1 MVQNRGTEATED
13 PENSSFI
20 FHRAALRTLCGLCA
34 SVLKSPAMILAC
46 ATIAACSD
54 ASTDSRE
61 VTLRLWAFGREGED
75 VQQLIPEFERRN
87 PGIRV
92 QVQQI
97 PWIAA
102 HEKLLTAYV
111 GDATPD
117 LAQIGNTWIPEF
129 AALGALEPLD
139 GWIDRSEVVDSA
151 AYFGGIWSTNTIGDT
166 VYGVPWYVDTR
177 VIFYRKD
184 ILARAG
190 YPEMP
195 ATWAGWR
202 RAMEA
207 VKRELG
213 PGRYAIFL
221 PTNEWAQP
229 YVFGMQAGS
238 TLLDS
243 AGRYGAFS
251 DSAFR
256 RAFDFYVGLFESGLA
271 PALGNVEIAN
281 VYQEFARGRFAM
293 WITGPWNLGEFR
305 KRLPAELQND
315 WGTAPLPAL
324 SGDSA
329 GVSIAAGSSLA
340 MFRASRSKEAAWR
353 LVEFLSSTEQQDRF
367 YRLTGDLPART
378 DAWEATGLADDP
390 EARAFWLQLHRVRPI
405 PKVPEVELIATR
417 VFESA
422 EQVIRGGRPVGA
434 ALEELDR
441 DVDRILEKRRWMLDR
456 EAAR

>member
-1 MVQNRGTEATED
+1 MNCLQVVILST
-13 PENSSFI
+13 I
-20 FHRAALRTLCGLCA
+20 F
-34 SVLKSPAMILAC
+34 
-46 ATIAACSD
+46 TIACGPQW
-54 ASTDSRE
+54 E
-61 VTLRLWAFGREGED
+61 QGPEITLRFWAFGREGEE
-75 VQQLIPEFERRN
+75 VQQLVPEFERQH

-92 QVQQI
+92 RVQQI

-139 GWIDRSEVVDSA
+139 PWVDRLEMVDSA
-151 AYFGGIWSTNTIGDT
+151 DYFGGIWSTNTVGDT
-166 VYGVPWYVDTR
+166 VFGVPWYVDTR

-190 YPEMP
+190 YREMP
-195 ATWAGWR
+195 TTWAEWR

-207 VKRELG
+207 VKREQG

-229 YVFGMQAGS
+229 YVLGMQAGS

-243 AGRYGAFS
+243 AGRHGAFS

-256 RAFDFYVGLFESGLA
+256 RAFDFYVDLFRSGLA
-271 PALGNVEIAN
+271 PTLGTVEIAN

-305 KRLPAELQND
+305 KRIPAELQDD
-315 WGTAPLPAL
+315 WGTAPLPAPE
-324 SGDSA
+324 GDSA
-329 GVSIAAGSSLA
+329 GVSLAGGSSLA
-340 MFRASRSKEAAWR
+340 MFRASRHKEAAWR
-353 LVEFLSSTEQQDRF
+353 LVEFLSSRAQQEEF

-378 DAWEATGLADDP
+378 DAWQATGLADDP
-390 EARAFWLQLHRVRPI
+390 QARAFWLQLHRVQPI

-422 EQVIRGGRPVGA
+422 EQVIRGRRPTGA
-434 ALEELDR
+434 ALEALDR

-456 EAAR
+456 RAAP

>member
-1 MVQNRGTEATED
+1 VSHHAFR
-13 PENSSFI
+13 
-20 FHRAALRTLCGLCA
+20 A
-34 SVLKSPAMILAC
+34 SVVTLWVTATACTSPDNPNQPI
-46 ATIAACSD
+46 
-54 ASTDSRE
+54 
-61 VTLRLWAFGREGED
+61 TLRLWAFGREGEE
-75 VQQLIPEFERRN
+75 VLHLIPEFERQH

-92 QVQQI
+92 NVQQI

-139 GWIDRSEVVDSA
+139 GWVDRSGVVDSSE
-151 AYFGGIWSTNTIGDT
+151 YFAGIWDTNTIGDT
-166 VYGVPWYVDTR
+166 VFGIPWYVDTR

-184 ILARAG
+184 LLARAG
-190 YPEMP
+190 YPAMP
-195 ATWAGWR
+195 TTWTEWR

-213 PGRYAIFL
+213 PDRYAIFL

-229 YVFGMQAGS
+229 YVLGMQAGS

-243 AGRYGAFS
+243 AGRHGVFS
-251 DSAFR
+251 APPFR
-256 RAFDFYVGLFESGLA
+256 RGFEFYVDLFERGLA
-271 PALGNVEIAN
+271 PALGNVEVAN
-281 VYQEFARGRFAM
+281 VYQEFGRGRFAM
-293 WITGPWNLGEFR
+293 WITGPWNLIEVR
-305 KRLPAELQND
+305 KRLPAELQDD
-315 WGTAPLPAL
+315 WATAPLPAPE
-324 SGDSA
+324 GDSA
-329 GVSIAAGSSLA
+329 GVSIAGGSSLA
-340 MFRASRSKEAAWR
+340 MFRASRHKSAAWA
-353 LVEFLSSTEQQDRF
+353 LVEYLSSRTQQERF

-378 DAWEATGLADDP
+378 DAWRGTGLADDP
-390 EARAFWLQLHRVRPI
+390 KARAFWLQLHRVRPV

-422 EQVIRGGRPVGA
+422 EQVIRGGRPVDAVLA
-434 ALEELDR
+434 ALDR

-456 EAAR
+456 LATP

>member
-1 MVQNRGTEATED
+1 M
-13 PENSSFI
+13 I
-20 FHRAALRTLCGLCA
+20 HHRALVVPLLTLAAVSCG
-34 SVLKSPAMILAC
+34 PRG
-46 ATIAACSD
+46 
-54 ASTDSRE
+54 STSE
-61 VTLRLWAFGREGED
+61 ITVIRLWAFGREGEE
-75 VQQLIPEFERRN
+75 VQQLIPEFERQH

-92 QVQQI
+92 RVQQI

-139 GWIDRSEVVDSA
+139 DWVNRSEVVDSA
-151 AYFGGIWSTNTIGDT
+151 DFFGGIWSTNTVGDT
-166 VYGVPWYVDTR
+166 TFGVPWYVDTR

-184 ILARAG
+184 VLARAG
-190 YPEMP
+190 YREMP
-195 ATWAGWR
+195 KTWTGWR

-207 VKRELG
+207 VQRELG

-229 YVFGMQAGS
+229 YVLGMQAGS

-243 AGRYGAFS
+243 AGRRGVFS

-256 RAFDFYVGLFESGLA
+256 RAFDFYVGLFRSGLA
-271 PALGNVEIAN
+271 PTVGNVEIAN

-305 KRLPAELQND
+305 KRLPPELQDD
-315 WGTAPLPAL
+315 WATAPLPAPE
-324 SGDSA
+324 GDSA
-329 GVSIAAGSSLA
+329 GVSLAGGASLA
-340 MFRASRSKEAAWR
+340 MFRASRHKEAAWR
-353 LVEFLSSTEQQDRF
+353 LVEFLSSRPRQEKF
-367 YRLTGDLPART
+367 FHLTGDLPSRI
-378 DAWEATGLADDP
+378 DAWQRTGLSEDP
-390 EARAFWLQLHRVRPI
+390 KARAFWIQLHRVQPI

-422 EQVIRGGRPVGA
+422 EQVIRGRRPTGQ
-434 ALEELDR
+434 ALEALDR
-441 DVDRILEKRRWMLDR
+441 DVDRILEKRRWILDR
-456 EAAR
+456 QARP

>member
-1 MVQNRGTEATED
+1 
-13 PENSSFI
+13 
-20 FHRAALRTLCGLCA
+20 
-34 SVLKSPAMILAC
+34 
-46 ATIAACSD
+46 
-54 ASTDSRE
+54 
-61 VTLRLWAFGREGED
+61 
-75 VQQLIPEFERRN
+75 
-87 PGIRV
+87 
-92 QVQQI
+92 
-97 PWIAA
+97 
-102 HEKLLTAYV
+102 V

-139 GWIDRSEVVDSA
+139 EWISRSEVVDSA
-151 AYFGGIWSTNTIGDT
+151 AYFGGIWSTNTVGDT

-190 YPEMP
+190 FSAMP

-202 RAMEA
+202 RAMET
-207 VKRELG
+207 VKKELG

-229 YVFGMQAGS
+229 YVLGMEAGS

-243 AGRYGAFS
+243 AGRHGAFS
-251 DSAFR
+251 GPAFR
-256 RAFDFYVGLFESGLA
+256 RGFDFYVSLFESGLA

-305 KRLPAELQND
+305 RRLPADLQGQ
-315 WGTAPLPAL
+315 WATAPLPAL

-329 GVSIAAGSSLA
+329 GVSIAGGSSLA
-340 MFRASRSKEAAWR
+340 MFHASPHKEAAWR
-353 LVEFLSSTEQQDRF
+353 LVEFLSSREQQVRF
-367 YRLTGDLPART
+367 HHLTGDLPARI
-378 DAWEATGLADDP
+378 DAWEATGLAKDP
-390 EARAFWLQLHRVRPI
+390 QARAFWVQLHRVRPL
-405 PKVPEVELIATR
+405 PKVPEVELISTR

-422 EQVIRGGRPVGA
+422 EQVIRGGRPAGA

>member
-1 MVQNRGTEATED
+1 MIHHGSTED
-13 PENSSFI
+13 TKGTKNSKQHSLF
-20 FHRAALRTLCGLCA
+20 FLRAFRVLRA
-34 SVLKSPAMILAC
+34 SVVNML
-46 ATIAACSD
+46 TIGAAACGQVED
-54 ASTDSRE
+54 QQAA

-256 RAFDFYVGLFESGLA
+256 RAFDFYIGLFESGLA

-305 KRLPAELQND
+305 KRLPAELQDD

-390 EARAFWLQLHRVRPI
+390 EARAFWVQLHRVRPI

-422 EQVIRGGRPVGA
+422 EQVIRGGRPAGA

>member
-1 MVQNRGTEATED
+1 MN
-13 PENSSFI
+13 NK
-20 FHRAALRTLCGLCA
+20 RAVLCALRGLRA
-34 SVLKSPAMILAC
+34 SVLKSRAVILAC
-46 ATIAACSD
+46 AVTVACGD
-54 ASTDSRE
+54 ASVHSRQ
-61 VTLRLWAFGREGED
+61 VTLRLWAFGREGEE

-129 AALGALEPLD
+129 AALGALEPLN
-139 GWIDRSEVVDSA
+139 GWVDRSKVVDSA

-190 YPEMP
+190 YSEMP
-195 ATWAGWR
+195 ATWTEWR

-243 AGRYGAFS
+243 AGRYGVFS
-251 DSAFR
+251 DPEFR

-293 WITGPWNLGEFR
+293 WITGPWNLGELR
-305 KRLPAELQND
+305 KRFPAELQED
-315 WGTAPLPAL
+315 WGTAPLPAPA
-324 SGDSA
+324 GDSA
-329 GVSIAAGSSLA
+329 GVSIAGGASLA
-340 MFRASRSKEAAWR
+340 MFRASRSKAAAWR
-353 LVEFLSSTEQQDRF
+353 LVEYLSATEQQGRF
-367 YRLTGDLPART
+367 YRLTGDLPARV
-378 DAWEATGLADDP
+378 DAWEATGLAQDP
-390 EARAFWLQLHRVRPI
+390 EARAFWTQLHRVRPI

-422 EQVIRGGRPVGA
+422 EQVIRGGRPRGA

>member
-1 MVQNRGTEATED
+1 MRLV
-13 PENSSFI
+13 PV
-20 FHRAALRTLCGLCA
+20 AASCWLLAAGCAPSQGSESAVVLRVWG
-34 SVLKSPAMILAC
+34 
-46 ATIAACSD
+46 
-54 ASTDSRE
+54 
-61 VTLRLWAFGREGED
+61 FGREGEM

-87 PGIRV
+87 PDVRV

-139 GWIDRSEVVDSA
+139 RWIEASPVVDSA
-151 AYFGGIWSTNTIGDT
+151 QYFAGVWSTNTIGDT

-190 YPEMP
+190 YREMP
-195 ATWAGWR
+195 GTWAGWR
-202 RAMEA
+202 EALAA
-207 VKRELG
+207 VKREQG
-213 PGRYAIFL
+213 SGRHAVFL

-229 YVFGMQAGS
+229 YIFGMQAGS
-238 TLLDS
+238 TLLDRE
-243 AGRYGAFS
+243 GRYGTFS

-256 RAFDFYVGLFESGLA
+256 RGFDFYLSLFRDGLA
-271 PALGNVEIAN
+271 PALGTVEIAN
-281 VYQEFARGRFAM
+281 VYQEFARGRIAM

-305 KRLPAELQND
+305 SRLPPDLQDD
-315 WGTAPLPAL
+315 WATAPLPAPE
-324 SGDSA
+324 GDSA
-329 GVSIAAGSSLA
+329 GVSLAGGSSLA
-340 MFRASRSKEAAWR
+340 VFQASPHKDAAWR
-353 LVEFLSSTEQQDRF
+353 LVEFLASTEQQARF
-367 YRLTGDLPART
+367 YHLTGDLPART
-378 DAWEATGLADDP
+378 DAWRTTGLADDP
-390 EARAFWLQLHRVRPI
+390 QARAFWVQLHRVQPI

-417 VFESA
+417 VYEAA
-422 EQVIRGGRPVGA
+422 EQVIRGGRPPEQ
-434 ALEELDR
+434 ALRELDR

-456 EAAR
+456 ARSIAERAAP

>member
-1 MVQNRGTEATED
+1 MIHHEGSDLRVL
-13 PENSSFI
+13 
-20 FHRAALRTLCGLCA
+20 RAFVVHLL
-34 SVLKSPAMILAC
+34 
-46 ATIAACSD
+46 TIAAVSCGPPG
-54 ASTDSRE
+54 STDPE
-61 VTLRLWAFGREGED
+61 VTTIRLWAFGREGEE
-75 VQQLIPEFERRN
+75 VQQLIPEFERQH

-92 QVQQI
+92 RVQQI

-139 GWIDRSEVVDSA
+139 GWVARSEVVDSA
-151 AYFGGIWSTNTIGDT
+151 DFFAGIWSTNTVGDT
-166 VYGVPWYVDTR
+166 VFGVPWYVDTR

-190 YPEMP
+190 YREMP
-195 ATWAGWR
+195 KTWREWR
-202 RAMEA
+202 KAMEA

-229 YVFGMQAGS
+229 YVLGMQAGS

-243 AGRYGAFS
+243 AGRRGVFS

-256 RAFDFYVGLFESGLA
+256 RAFEFYVDLFRSGLA
-271 PALGNVEIAN
+271 PALGNVEVAN

-305 KRLPAELQND
+305 KRIPPELQDD
-315 WGTAPLPAL
+315 WGTAPLPAPE
-324 SGDSA
+324 GDSA
-329 GVSIAAGSSLA
+329 GVSIAGGSSLA
-340 MFRASRSKEAAWR
+340 MFRASPHKAAAWR
-353 LVEFLSSTEQQDRF
+353 LVEFLSARTQQEKF
-367 YRLTGDLPART
+367 FRLTGDLPARIE
-378 DAWEATGLADDP
+378 AWTGTGLANDRQ
-390 EARAFWLQLHRVRPI
+390 ARAFWLQLHRVQPI

-422 EQVIRGGRPVGA
+422 EQVIRGRRPTRD
-434 ALEELDR
+434 ALEALDR
-441 DVDRILEKRRWMLDR
+441 DVDRILEKRRWILDR
-456 EAAR
+456 RATP

>member
-1 MVQNRGTEATED
+1 MIPHGSTEGAEGTRQQVRL
-13 PENSSFI
+13 P
-20 FHRAALRTLCGLCA
+20 RAFRVFRA
-34 SVLKSPAMILAC
+34 SVWNLGT
-46 ATIAACSD
+46 ATIAACAHPD
-54 ASTDSRE
+54 TPDQT
-61 VTLRLWAFGREGED
+61 VTLRLWAFGREGEE
-75 VQQLIPEFERRN
+75 VQQLIPEFERQH

-92 QVQQI
+92 RVQQI

-129 AALGALEPLD
+129 AVLGALQPLNA
-139 GWIDRSEVVDSA
+139 WVDRSEVVDSA
-151 AYFGGIWSTNTIGDT
+151 AYFGGIWNTNTIGDT
-166 VYGVPWYVDTR
+166 VFGVPWYVDTR
-177 VIFYRKD
+177 VIFYRRD

-190 YPEMP
+190 YREMP
-195 ATWAGWR
+195 RTWAEWR
-202 RAMEA
+202 RALEA
-207 VKRELG
+207 VKRVQG

-243 AGRYGAFS
+243 AGRHGTFS

-305 KRLPAELQND
+305 KRIPPDLQDD
-315 WGTAPLPAL
+315 WSTAPLPAP

-329 GVSIAAGSSLA
+329 GVSIAGGASLA
-340 MFRASRSKEAAWR
+340 LFRASRHKDAAWR
-353 LVEFLSSTEQQDRF
+353 LVEFLSARERQERF

-378 DAWEATGLADDP
+378 DAWKATGLADDP
-390 EARAFWLQLHRVRPI
+390 QARAFWLQLHRVQPV

-422 EQVIRGGRPVGA
+422 EQVIRGGRPAEA
-434 ALEELDR
+434 ALAALDR

>member
-1 MVQNRGTEATED
+1 MICVLRAFLVTLLTVAAVSCGPRGPD
-13 PENSSFI
+13 GS
-20 FHRAALRTLCGLCA
+20 
-34 SVLKSPAMILAC
+34 
-46 ATIAACSD
+46 
-54 ASTDSRE
+54 E
-61 VTLRLWAFGREGED
+61 VTIIRLWAFGREGEE
-75 VQQLIPEFERRN
+75 VRQLLPEFERQN

-92 QVQQI
+92 RVQQI

-111 GDATPD
+111 GEATPD

-129 AALGALEPLD
+129 VALRALEPLND
-139 GWIDRSEVVDSA
+139 WVARSRTVDSA

-177 VIFYRKD
+177 VIYYRTD

-190 YPEMP
+190 YARMP
-195 ATWAGWR
+195 TIWAEWR

-213 PGRYAIFL
+213 SGHYAILL

-229 YVFGMQAGS
+229 YVLGMQAGS

-243 AGRYGAFS
+243 AGRHGVFS

-256 RAFDFYVGLFESGLA
+256 RAFEFYVGLFDGGLA
-271 PALGNVEIAN
+271 PKLGNVEIAN

-293 WITGPWNLGEFR
+293 WISGPWSLAEFR
-305 KRLPAELQND
+305 RRIPADLQDD
-315 WGTAPLPAL
+315 WATAPLPAPA
-324 SGDSA
+324 GDSA
-329 GVSIAAGSSLA
+329 GVSIAGGSSLA
-340 MFRASRSKEAAWR
+340 MFRASRHKEAAWR
-353 LVEFLSSTEQQDRF
+353 LVEFLSSTAQQERF

-378 DAWEATGLADDP
+378 DAWKGTGLADDP
-390 EARAFWLQLHRVRPI
+390 QSRAFWLQLHRVQPI

-422 EQVIRGGRPVGA
+422 EQVIRGGRPVEV
-434 ALEELDR
+434 ALVELDR

-456 EAAR
+456 DAAR

>member
-1 MVQNRGTEATED
+1 M
-13 PENSSFI
+13 I
-20 FHRAALRTLCGLCA
+20 ALRAFVVNLL
-34 SVLKSPAMILAC
+34 
-46 ATIAACSD
+46 TIAAAACGRPGGSE
-54 ASTDSRE
+54 TQ
-61 VTLRLWAFGREGED
+61 VTLRLWAFGREGEE
-75 VQQLIPEFERRN
+75 VQLLIPEFERRN

-97 PWIAA
+97 PWSAA

-129 AALGALEPLD
+129 AALGALEPLN
-139 GWIDRSEVVDSA
+139 GWIDRSEVVDST

-190 YPEMP
+190 YSEMP
-195 ATWAGWR
+195 ATWAGWKQ
-202 RAMEA
+202 AMEA

-271 PALGNVEIAN
+271 PAVGNVEIAN

-305 KRLPAELQND
+305 KRLPADLQDD
-315 WGTAPLPAL
+315 WGTAPLPAPG
-324 SGDSA
+324 GDSA
-329 GVSIAAGSSLA
+329 GVSIAGGASLA

-422 EQVIRGGRPVGA
+422 EQVIRGGRPAGA

>member
-1 MVQNRGTEATED
+1 MSLLRGY
-13 PENSSFI
+13 
-20 FHRAALRTLCGLCA
+20 RLALLMALAVPVSACGA
-34 SVLKSPAMILAC
+34 GPRDRV
-46 ATIAACSD
+46 
-54 ASTDSRE
+54 
-61 VTLRLWAFGREGED
+61 VTLRLWAFGREGEE
-75 VQQLIPEFERRN
+75 VQALIPEFERRH

-92 QVQQI
+92 SVQQI

-139 GWIDRSEVVDSA
+139 RWIERSSVVDSA
-151 AYFGGIWSTNTIGDT
+151 AYFAGVWSTNTIGDT
-166 VYGVPWYVDTR
+166 TFGVPWYVDTR

-195 ATWAGWR
+195 TTWPEWH

-207 VKRELG
+207 VKRDLG
-213 PGRYAIFL
+213 PERYAIFL

-229 YVFGMQAGS
+229 YVLGMQTGS

-243 AGRYGAFS
+243 AGRYGVFS

-256 RAFDFYVGLFESGLA
+256 RAYDFYIGLFESGLA
-271 PALGNVEIAN
+271 PTLGNVEIAN

-293 WITGPWNLGEFR
+293 WISGPWNLAEFR
-305 KRLPAELQND
+305 TRLPADLQDD
-315 WGTAPLPAL
+315 WATAPLPAP

-329 GVSIAAGSSLA
+329 GFSIAGGSSLSV
-340 MFRASRSKEAAWR
+340 FRASKQKAAAWK
-353 LVEFLSSTEQQDRF
+353 LVEFLSEQAQQEKF
-367 YRLTGDLPART
+367 HRLTGDLPARV
-378 DAWEATGLADDP
+378 DAWHGTGLENDP
-390 EARAFWLQLHRVRPI
+390 KARAFWIQLHRVRPI

-422 EQVIRGGRPVGA
+422 EQVIRGGRPAGA
-434 ALEELDR
+434 ALEALDR

-456 EAAR
+456 QAAP

>member
-1 MVQNRGTEATED
+1 MTQIHHGSTED
-13 PENSSFI
+13 TENSKQHLLF
-20 FHRAALRTLCGLCA
+20 FLRVLRA
-34 SVLKSPAMILAC
+34 SVVNPLTMLVLAC
-46 ATIAACSD
+46 GQPGAQPPG
-54 ASTDSRE
+54 
-61 VTLRLWAFGREGED
+61 VTLRLWAFGREGEE

-129 AALGALEPLD
+129 AALGALEPLG
-139 GWIDRSEVVDSA
+139 GWIGRSEVVDST

-195 ATWAGWR
+195 ATWAEWR

-213 PGRYAIFL
+213 PGRHAIFL

-229 YVFGMQAGS
+229 YVFGMQTGS

-243 AGRYGAFS
+243 AGRYGVFS

-305 KRLPAELQND
+305 KRLPADLQDD
-315 WGTAPLPAL
+315 WGTAPLPAPD
-324 SGDSA
+324 GDSA
-329 GVSIAAGSSLA
+329 GVSIAGGSSLA

-390 EARAFWLQLHRVRPI
+390 KARAFWLQLHRVRPI

-417 VFESA
+417 VSESA
-422 EQVIRGGRPVGA
+422 EQVIRGHRPAGA

>member
-1 MVQNRGTEATED
+1 MIHHEDTKDTKVAKEKQQMLFAVLRDLRVLRVFVVNLLPMV
-13 PENSSFI
+13 
-20 FHRAALRTLCGLCA
+20 
-34 SVLKSPAMILAC
+34 VVAC
-46 ATIAACSD
+46 TPPG
-54 ASTDSRE
+54 E
-61 VTLRLWAFGREGED
+61 QGPGVTLRLWAFGREGEE

-87 PGIRV
+87 PGVRV
-92 QVQQI
+92 RVQQI

-117 LAQIGNTWIPEF
+117 IAQIGNTWIPEF

-139 GWIDRSEVVDSA
+139 RWIERSEVVDSA

-166 VYGVPWYVDTR
+166 VFGVPWYVDTR

-195 ATWAGWR
+195 TTWAEWR

-207 VKRELG
+207 VKRHVG

-229 YVFGMQAGS
+229 YVLGMQAGS
-238 TLLDS
+238 TLLD
-243 AGRYGAFS
+243 ADGRRGMFS

-256 RAFDFYVGLFESGLA
+256 RAFDFYVDLFESGLA
-271 PALGNVEIAN
+271 PPLGNVEIAN

-293 WITGPWNLGEFR
+293 WITGPWNLSEFR
-305 KRLPAELQND
+305 KRIPADLQDD
-315 WGTAPLPAL
+315 WGTAPLPAP

-329 GVSIAAGSSLA
+329 GVSIAGGSSLA
-340 MFRASRSKEAAWR
+340 LFRASRHKEAAWR
-353 LVEFLSSTEQQDRF
+353 LVEFLSATEQQDRF
-367 YRLTGDLPART
+367 HRLTGDLPART
-378 DAWEATGLADDP
+378 DAWQASGLAEDP
-390 EARAFWLQLHRVRPI
+390 HARAFWIQLHRVQPI

-417 VFESA
+417 VYESA
-422 EQVIRGGRPVGA
+422 EQVIRGGRPTGA

-456 EAAR
+456 EATP

>member
-1 MVQNRGTEATED
+1 MMLETVILSEAKEPKLYVGPFATLRVT
-13 PENSSFI
+13 I
-20 FHRAALRTLCGLCA
+20 LGRLAAL
-34 SVLKSPAMILAC
+34 VLLGSCTGQRP
-46 ATIAACSD
+46 D
-54 ASTDSRE
+54 ADE
-61 VTLRLWAFGREGED
+61 VTLQLWAFGREGEE

-92 QVQQI
+92 RVQQI

-111 GDATPD
+111 GEDTPD

-129 AALGALEPLD
+129 AALGALEPLG
-139 GWIDRSEVVDSA
+139 GWIGRSEVVDSA

-190 YPEMP
+190 YREMP
-195 ATWAGWR
+195 TTWTEWR

-243 AGRYGAFS
+243 AGRHGEFS
-251 DSAFR
+251 GPAFR

-271 PALGNVEIAN
+271 PALGNVEVAN

-305 KRLPAELQND
+305 KRIPAELQAD
-315 WGTAPLPAL
+315 WTTAPLPAPG
-324 SGDSA
+324 GDSA
-329 GVSIAAGSSLA
+329 GVSLAGGSSLA
-340 MFRASRSKEAAWR
+340 MVRASRHKEAAWR
-353 LVEFLSSTEQQDRF
+353 LIEFLSSTEQQGRF

-378 DAWEATGLADDP
+378 GAWEATGLAEDP
-390 EARAFWLQLHRVRPI
+390 QARAFWLQLHRVRPI

-422 EQVIRGGRPVGA
+422 EQVIRGGRPAGA
-434 ALEELDR
+434 ALDELDR

-456 EAAR
+456 EAAE